1 MCTLNLK
8 LNPHG
13 PWAEVPGTSEQWIV
27 KCPCSALLNLSVKGW
42 TKLLDNSCS
51 GYPDLS
57 LSSSRKNREPRL
69 QSTTKYKFK
78 KKPERKRRLHYFSGL
93 FNLPLVLTRLKLRKI
108 RQHSRFW
115 GPWCLLYPTE
125 QQPTTESFSWADFL
139 STAAQHRWLF
149 KQTHPGG
156 STAEVLQTSSVM
168 AFRSHSKAYRSFPEA
183 WRQWERHSTAS
194 CEVAF
199 KWSVFR
205 TSLCLLSPQLSVRC
219 HTSPLHQPCSEHCRQ
234 TMQFPLSLA
243 FPCLPQALQEL
254 MFPMSVAHG
263 SSHSWV
269 LGAAQELEHIMEL

>member
-13 PWAEVPGTSEQWIV
+13 PGTSDLLIV
-27 KCPCSALLNLSVKGW
+27 KCPRSALLSLSVRGW

-57 LSSSRKNREPRL
+57 LSSSRKNQEPRL

-78 KKPERKRRLHYFSGL
+78 KKPERKRRIHYFSGL

-115 GPWCLLYPTE
+115 GPWCLLYPQSSSPQQKASVGQIFWAQQLSTGGSSNRPSLGEAQLECCKPAVWWLSGPTARLTE
-125 QQPTTESFSWADFL
+125 AFLRPKDNERDTPQPLVRLLLNDQFSELHCVYSAHSFQYDVTQVLCTSPAL
-139 STAAQHRWLF
+139 STAGR
-149 KQTHPGG
+149 
-156 STAEVLQTSSVM
+156 
-168 AFRSHSKAYRSFPEA
+168 
-183 WRQWERHSTAS
+183 
-194 CEVAF
+194 
-199 KWSVFR
+199 
-205 TSLCLLSPQLSVRC
+205 LCNS
-219 HTSPLHQPCSEHCRQ
+219 
-234 TMQFPLSLA
+234 PLSLA

-254 MFPMSVAHG
+254 MISMSVAHG